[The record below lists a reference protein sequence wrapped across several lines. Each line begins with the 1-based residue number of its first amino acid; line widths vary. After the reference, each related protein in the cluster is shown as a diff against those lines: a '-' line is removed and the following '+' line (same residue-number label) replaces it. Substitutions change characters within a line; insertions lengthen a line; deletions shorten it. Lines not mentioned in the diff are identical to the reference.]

1 MFKKI
6 LIIIC
11 IISFVFVLT
20 AMNGC
25 QKKAEQTP
33 KMEQHETTTPPADTT
48 MQDTTAM
55 DTSNTGNM

>member
-1 MFKKI
+1 
-6 LIIIC
+6 
-11 IISFVFVLT
+11 
-20 AMNGC
+20 MNGC

-33 KMEQHETTTPPADTT
+33 KMEQKETTTPPADTT